1 MYYLLFNGYY
11 HIYTATHMS
20 DFGCDHPAQAIE
32 RFPSEAWVHGG
43 RYCIQDG
50 NSYHHNTSDD
60 TISQYATVIAT
71 APSLEDFPILYPE
84 LFI

>member
-11 HIYTATHMS
+11 HIYSSTHMS
-20 DFGCDHPAQAIE
+20 DFGCAHPIQAIK
-32 RFPSEAWVHGG
+32 RFPSEAWAHED
-43 RYCIQDG
+43 RYYIEDG
-50 NSYHHNTSDD
+50 VCKYVVKGLP
-60 TISQYATVIAT
+60 ISAYAIVIAT